1 MLENNSN
8 IPGKRIIN
16 YKLNFI
22 LLISG
27 RFISDLGSAIFGFAL
42 SLYVLDFTNSAAAFS
57 LVLSFS
63 IIPNMFVS
71 LIAGSFVDKHDKK
84 KTIIVTDVLSG
95 IAVLIFMCIFNLSP
109 KSIILLIGYK
119 IILAV
124 TQSFFGLAI
133 STSIPNIVGEK
144 NTPRANSVFSAVGSL
159 INILGPV
166 IGAIA
171 YKTIGLQFIF
181 LIDGISFILAGLSE
195 IFLVMETKKTEEIK
209 PEKKEGYFSGVKLG
223 FQYIANEKITAFF
236 LSLALLLN
244 LVFTPLAALVIPYI
258 NYNVLKVSGL
268 QLSIIQGSWAAGA
281 IIGGFLMSLKKD
293 TSSLIKN
300 IFILIQAQ
308 ALIMI
313 MFSFPNLRLSLLV
326 SRWTITGI
334 FSLLLIVLG
343 ILNVMQNV
351 PLFTYFQ
358 VQVPEKLRGRVFAV
372 FNITIMLS
380 STIGLWLYGVILEHA
395 QWGYVLVVS
404 GIVMFIMCILLNKNK
419 FFKKFYS
426 SIG

>member
-1 MLENNSN
+1 MLENDFKIS
-8 IPGKRIIN
+8 GERRIN

-71 LIAGSFVDKHDKK
+71 IIAGSFVDKHDKK
-84 KTIIVTDVLSG
+84 KTIVVTDILSG
-95 IAVLIFMCIFNLSP
+95 IAVLIFMCIFHLSP
-109 KSIILLIGYK
+109 KSIILFIFYK

-133 STSIPNIVGEK
+133 STSIPNIVGEE
-144 NTPRANSVFSAVGSL
+144 NTPRANSIFSSVGSL

-171 YKTIGLQFIF
+171 YKTIGLQYIF
-181 LIDGISFILAGLSE
+181 LIDGISFILSGISE
-195 IFLVMETKKTEEIK
+195 IFLVMDTKNTEKIK
-209 PEKKEGYFSGVKLG
+209 PQKEEGYFSGVRLG
-223 FQYIANEKITAFF
+223 FQYIANEKITTFF
-236 LSLALLLN
+236 LSLALFLN
-244 LVFTPLAALVIPYI
+244 VVFTPLAALMIPYI

-293 TSSLIKN
+293 TFKLIKN

-313 MFSFPNLRLSLLV
+313 MFCFPNLGLFSLA
-326 SRWTITGI
+326 SKWTITII
-334 FSLLLIVLG
+334 FSLLLIALG

-358 VQVPEKLRGRVFAV
+358 IQVPEKLRGRVFAV

-380 STIGLWLYGVILEHA
+380 STIGLWLYGGILEHA
-395 QWGYVLVVS
+395 KWGYILVVS
-404 GIVMFIMCILLNKNK
+404 GIVVIISCILLNKNK
-419 FFKKFYS
+419 SFKKFNS
-426 SIG
+426 TLG